1 MKKEDVKLL
10 RKLLLEVDDKSKD
23 TNQMFLRLWDLL
35 DYLEGNKTTEFNN
48 RIKKEYTTL
57 MYKEIEK

>member
-1 MKKEDVKLL
+1 MKKEEVKLL

-23 TNQMFLRLWDLL
+23 IDQMFLRLWDLL

-48 RIKKEYTTL
+48 RIKKEYKILTN
-57 MYKEIEK
+57 KE

>member
-23 TNQMFLRLWDLL
+23 INQMFLRLWDLL

-48 RIKKEYTTL
+48 RIKKEYEILTD
-57 MYKEIEK
+57 KEI